1 MAEFASLAHRLLD
14 VAPLPWNKGTNLPV
28 WAFFGSSFVID
39 AVPKVSVLIVSYNTR
54 EMTLACLRSVAVQTQ
69 IPHEVIVIDNKSQ
82 DGSAEAVAAE
92 FPDVLLMAEQDNHGF
107 AKGNNI
113 AAKRARGEYVLLL
126 NPDTIVLNGAIDQ
139 LVAFAE
145 RKPRAKIWGGRT
157 FFGENSLNT
166 SSCWRRMSLW
176 NIFCRTAGLTGVF
189 PRSALFNSEA
199 YGGWDRDSERQV
211 DIVSGCFFLIKRV
224 DWEKLGGF
232 DPVFVMYGEEAD
244 LCLRASRDLSAM
256 PQVTANATI
265 IHYGGAS
272 ERVRADRVI
281 RVLRAKAEM
290 LNRHIPGWQRPL
302 ARGLFLLFPLS
313 RKIAASIGV
322 RKGGGESSNVWREVW
337 QRRAEWGNG
346 FV

>member
-1 MAEFASLAHRLLD
+1 MEQGRKPALSGLFL
-14 VAPLPWNKGTNLPV
+14 
-28 WAFFGSSFVID
+28 GSSVVID
-39 AVPKVSVLIVSYNTR
+39 TVPKVSILIVSYNTR

-69 IPHEVIVIDNKSQ
+69 ISHEVIVLDNKSQ
-82 DGSAEAVAAE
+82 DGSAEAIAAG
-92 FPDVLLMAEQDNHGF
+92 FPAVQLMAEQDNHGF

-113 AAKRARGEYVLLL
+113 AAMRARGEFVLLL

-145 RKPRAKIWGGRT
+145 RKPEAKIWGGRT
-157 FFGENSLNT
+157 LFGDNSLNT

-176 NIFCRTAGLTGVF
+176 NIFCRTAGLTGIF

-199 YGGWDRDSERQV
+199 YGGWDRDSDRQV
-211 DIVSGCFFLIKRV
+211 DIVSGCFFLMKRV
-224 DWEKLGGF
+224 DWEEMAGF

-244 LCLRASRDLSAM
+244 LCLRATRDLSAR
-256 PQVTANATI
+256 PQVTADATI

-290 LNRHIPGWQRPL
+290 LNRYIPRWQRPL

-313 RKIAASIGV
+313 RKIAASAGV
-322 RKGGGESSNVWREVW
+322 RKGGGESSAVWHEVW